1 MQRGSRLRNGNWAA
15 DSSQRAS
22 ARTRTRT
29 HFDNLSLR
37 ERRQAF
43 VAISFQYLTTAP
55 QPSLLR

>member
-22 ARTRTRT
+22 ALTRT

-43 VAISFQYLTTAP
+43 VAISFQYPTTAP